1 VSLEGE
7 LQLPLGKIVFL
18 PVKDL
23 VDEFLVLVLLKGV
36 LKRFCP

>member
-7 LQLPLGKIVFL
+7 LQLPLGKIVSW
-18 PVKDL
+18 PAKVL
-23 VDEFLVLVLLKGV
+23 VDEFLVLVLLKEV